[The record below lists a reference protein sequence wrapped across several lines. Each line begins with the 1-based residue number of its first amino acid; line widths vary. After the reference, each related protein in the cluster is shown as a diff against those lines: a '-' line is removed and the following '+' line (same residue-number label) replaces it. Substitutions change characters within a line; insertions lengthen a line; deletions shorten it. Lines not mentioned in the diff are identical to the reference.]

1 MTKYANYSAVANLR
15 RQHGGTVVGII
26 IGLIIGL
33 AIALVV
39 AVAIS
44 KTSLPFM
51 NKVAKADKPELTAGQ
66 TSDPN
71 KPLYGNNGAAKE
83 ASKDFAQ
90 NGDGTPQPAQ
100 APNQA
105 INPAPTPAAPPVAAA
120 PAAPAAPITSK
131 PVDTK
136 PADNKPADAKPA
148 ADQTVATA
156 AKPDNAD
163 DKWVYY
169 LQAGAFRDQADAETS
184 KAKLA
189 LAGFEA
195 SISDRPGDTGT
206 LFRVRIGPFNQIEA
220 MNKVRGKLS
229 DNGIDVAVV
238 RIAK

>member
-1 MTKYANYSAVANLR
+1 MTNYAQQSYR
-15 RQHGGTVVGII
+15 RQQGGTVVGII

-39 AVAIS
+39 AVAIT
-44 KTSLPFM
+44 KTSLPFL
-51 NKVAKADKPELTAGQ
+51 NKVGKADKAPELTAGQ
-66 TSDPN
+66 TADPN

-83 ASKDFAQ
+83 AAKDFAPS
-90 NGDGTPQPAQ
+90 GAGTAPATADGKPVPPGLTVV
-100 APNQA
+100 APGSA
-105 INPAPTPAAPPVAAA
+105 NPPTPAATP
-120 PAAPAAPITSK
+120 K
-131 PVDTK
+131 PVENKTAETPK
-136 PADNKPADAKPA
+136 AVELTPA
-148 ADQTVATA
+148 VAA

-163 DKWVYY
+163 DKWMYY
-169 LQAGAFRDQADAETS
+169 LQAGAFREQADAENS

-195 SISDRPGDTGT
+195 SISDRSADGGGA
-206 LFRVRIGPFNQIEA
+206 LYRVRIGPFNQLEA

>member
-1 MTKYANYSAVANLR
+1 MTKYAQANSLR

-33 AIALVV
+33 AIALIV

-44 KTSLPFM
+44 KSSLPFM
-51 NKVAKADKPELTAGQ
+51 NKVAKNDKPELTASQ

-83 ASKDFAQ
+83 AAKDIATNADGAPAATPS
-90 NGDGTPQPAQ
+90 NGVAATPANGAV
-100 APNQA
+100 APV
-105 INPAPTPAAPPVAAA
+105 PTPAAPAPATPAATKPTDVKTAEAPKTAVQAAA
-120 PAAPAAPITSK
+120 
-131 PVDTK
+131 
-136 PADNKPADAKPA
+136 
-148 ADQTVATA
+148 Q
-156 AKPDNAD
+156 PDNAD

-169 LQAGAFRDQADAETS
+169 LQAGAFREQGDAENS

-195 SISDRPGDTGT
+195 SISDRGGDNGS
-206 LFRVRIGPFNQIEA
+206 LFRVRIGPFNQLEA

>member
-1 MTKYANYSAVANLR
+1 MINYAHQSYF
-15 RQHGGTVVGII
+15 RQRGGTVVGII

-33 AIALVV
+33 AIAVVV

-44 KTSLPFM
+44 KTSLPFL
-51 NKVAKADKPELTAGQ
+51 NKVGKQDKSPELTAGQ

-83 ASKDFAQ
+83 AAKDFAP
-90 NGDGTPQPAQ
+90 NATGTPPTAADGKPV
-100 APNQA
+100 APGIAAAPVNA
-105 INPAPTPAAPPVAAA
+105 AAAPIATPAPTASVKTAEAPKVPE
-120 PAAPAAPITSK
+120 P
-131 PVDTK
+131 
-136 PADNKPADAKPA
+136 
-148 ADQTVATA
+148 TVGNAA

-163 DKWVYY
+163 DKWMYF
-169 LQAGAFRDQADAETS
+169 LQAGAFRDQADAENS

-195 SISDRPGDTGT
+195 SISDRPGDSGA
-206 LFRVRIGPFNQIEA
+206 LYRVRIGPFNQLEA

>member
-1 MTKYANYSAVANLR
+1 MTKHAQVANMR
-15 RQHGGTVVGII
+15 RQHGGTVIGII

-33 AIALVV
+33 AIALIV

-100 APNQA
+100 TTNQA
-105 INPAPTPAAPPVAAA
+105 VNPAPAPVAPPVAAA
-120 PAAPAAPITSK
+120 PAPTK
-131 PVDTK
+131 PVEAK
-136 PADNKPADAKPA
+136 PADSKPAEVAKPA
-148 ADQTVATA
+148 TDQTVAT

-163 DKWVYY
+163 DKWVYF

>member
-1 MTKYANYSAVANLR
+1 MTNYAQQSYR

-39 AVAIS
+39 AVAIT
-44 KTSLPFM
+44 KTSLPFL
-51 NKVAKADKPELTAGQ
+51 NKVGKADKAPELTAGQ

-71 KPLYGNNGAAKE
+71 KPLYGSNGAAKD
-83 ASKDFAQ
+83 AAKDFAP
-90 NGDGTPQPAQ
+90 NAGGTPPAT
-100 APNQA
+100 ADGK
-105 INPAPTPAAPPVAAA
+105 PAPGVAATPAN
-120 PAAPAAPITSK
+120 PAAPAANP
-131 PVDTK
+131 K
-136 PADNKPADAKPA
+136 PAEVKTADAPKTAEAAPA
-148 ADQTVATA
+148 NAA

-163 DKWVYY
+163 DKWTYY
-169 LQAGAFRDQADAETS
+169 LQAGAFRDQADAENS

-195 SISDRPGDTGT
+195 SISDRPGDTGS
-206 LFRVRIGPFNQIEA
+206 LYRVRIGPFNQLEA

>member
-1 MTKYANYSAVANLR
+1 MTNYAQQSYR
-15 RQHGGTVVGII
+15 RQRGGTVVGII

-33 AIALVV
+33 AIAVVV

-44 KTSLPFM
+44 KTSLPFL
-51 NKVAKADKPELTAGQ
+51 NKVGKPDKASELTAGQ

-83 ASKDFAQ
+83 AAKDFVPNA
-90 NGDGTPQPAQ
+90 NGTPPAATDGKPA
-100 APNQA
+100 APGLT
-105 INPAPTPAAPPVAAA
+105 IVPATPAAMPA
-120 PAAPAAPITSK
+120 PAATLAPSANAKTAEAPK
-131 PVDTK
+131 TPV
-136 PADNKPADAKPA
+136 PS
-148 ADQTVATA
+148 VANAA
-156 AKPDNAD
+156 AKPDTAD
-163 DKWVYY
+163 DKWTYF
-169 LQAGAFRDQADAETS
+169 LQAGAFRDQGDAENS

-195 SISDRPGDTGT
+195 SISTLAGDSGA
-206 LFRVRIGPFNQIEA
+206 LYRVRIGPFNQMEA

>member
-1 MTKYANYSAVANLR
+1 MTKYAQAANLR
-15 RQHGGTVVGII
+15 RQHGGTVIGII

-44 KTSLPFM
+44 KSTLPFM

-66 TSDPN
+66 TADPN

-83 ASKDFAQ
+83 ASKDFTP
-90 NGDGTPQPAQ
+90 NGDGNQQAQ
-100 APNQA
+100 APVQ
-105 INPAPTPAAPPVAAA
+105 PVPTPAAPPAPATPA
-120 PAAPAAPITSK
+120 PAAPVAANAPKI
-131 PVDTK
+131 VDKSTDAAK
-136 PADNKPADAKPA
+136 PADKVVAD
-148 ADQTVATA
+148 A

-163 DKWVYY
+163 DKWVYF